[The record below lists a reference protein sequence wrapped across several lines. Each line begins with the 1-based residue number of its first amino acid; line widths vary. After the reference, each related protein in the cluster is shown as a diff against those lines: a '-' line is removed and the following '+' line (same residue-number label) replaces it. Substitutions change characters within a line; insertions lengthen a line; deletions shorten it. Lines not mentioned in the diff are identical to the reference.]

1 MGKFLVQDDYLFKGR
16 RLYILR
22 SSLHNNLIKQ
32 LHSSNLSRHIGG
44 DKTIVGLEELNIG
57 HNWTQML
64 KVHAKVSYVSY
75 QKGTTI
81 KHMFIY
87 MPLFIA
93 NTYCDDF
100 SIDSMLGLL
109 KMQRRNDSMF
119 FMVDWFSKML
129 HFIPC

>member
-1 MGKFLVQDDYLFKGR
+1 M
-16 RLYILR
+16 
-22 SSLHNNLIKQ
+22 IKQ

-75 QKGTTI
+75 QNGTTI

>member
-1 MGKFLVQDDYLFKGR
+1 M
-16 RLYILR
+16 
-22 SSLHNNLIKQ
+22 IKQ

-75 QKGTTI
+75 QNGTTI

-93 NTYCDDF
+93 NAYCDDF